1 MIEGYLTTK
10 QASEKSGIS
19 DAHLRRLLEHD
30 TIEGTKVGHIWL
42 VHADSL
48 ELYMANRP
56 KRGRKPENRE
66 AQ

>member
-19 DAHLRRLLEHD
+19 DAHLRRLLEHA
-30 TIEGTKVGHIWL
+30 TIEGTKAGHIWL
-42 VHADSL
+42 VHVDSL

-56 KRGRKPENRE
+56 KSGPKPKNRV